1 VRKLGIALSGGG
13 ARGAAH
19 TGVLRVLKHHGI
31 PIHCIAGTSSGAIV
45 GAFHAFGV
53 PPEKQLAFAQRLR
66 WRSVRML
73 GIPKM
78 GFFHTGELE
87 KFLTEVLGDAH
98 FDDLKVPLGVVA
110 TDFRTARPIV
120 FREGRVAPAVAASAA
135 IPIIFSPVRLG
146 EMVLVDGGLTDNLP
160 ADVARTMGAEVVLGV
175 SVLSV
180 FDEKRRYD
188 SFFDIALGTMDLMT
202 KASTEVGAADCDI
215 CLSPLTGPRSP
226 SDLARAPAMVAE
238 GEAAML
244 RALPRLKQLLEVTGP
259 AESPGTTPSP
269 G

>member
-1 VRKLGIALSGGG
+1 VKKLGIALSGGG

-19 TGVLRVLKHHGI
+19 TGVLRVLQHNAI

-45 GAFHAFGV
+45 GAFHAAGV

-66 WRSVRML
+66 WRSLRMI

-87 KFLTEVLGDAH
+87 KFLIETLGDIH
-98 FDDLKVPLGVVA
+98 FDELKIPLAVVA
-110 TDFRTARPIV
+110 TDFRTAQPVV

-135 IPIIFSPVRLG
+135 IPIVFSPVNMG
-146 EMVLVDGGLTDNLP
+146 EMVLVDGGLSNNMPSDI
-160 ADVARTMGAEVVLGV
+160 AREMGAEVVLGV

-180 FDEKRRYD
+180 FDEARRYQ
-188 SFFDIALGTMDLMT
+188 SFFDIALGTMDLMSRT
-202 KASTEVGAADCDI
+202 SNEVGSAGCDL
-215 CLSPLTGPRSP
+215 CLAPLRGPRSP
-226 SDLARAPAMVAE
+226 SDLARAPAMTAE

-244 RALPRLKQLLEVTGP
+244 RAMPRLKQLLAGEGAP
-259 AESPGTTPSP
+259 DLG
-269 G
+269 